1 MSIIITH
8 TENLN
13 SSSGYTTTLVKDNI
27 KIECPSE
34 RDNDSALNETKSK
47 DKILNIYHENHG
59 SVKAQI
65 NVARVVNEDSAH
77 DITYMDGSV
86 SRNDYA
92 VGTTQGQA
100 IVAKLE
106 ATWPDEVASYSNNNQ
121 NLVAEYTA
129 ARPPYDSNPCISF
142 YNFDEP
148 TDTIKTTFNATYEE
162 YQPWYGLKFDKVTE
176 TVLAKFVISD
186 EEMKNTDIQSWQEIH
201 DLLPACSYTFFA
213 RIHDKDENV
222 DENVD
227 VYFQADATV
236 VQEWCTEN
244 SYTFPY
250 DTDDDTIEPM
260 LFIWGCVYN
269 TTSKEI
275 THVKAYTRT
284 TV

>member
-100 IVAKLE
+100 IVAKLQ
-106 ATWPDEVASYSNNNQ
+106 ATWPEEIPSYTTHGK

-129 ARPPYDSNPCISF
+129 QRPPYTNDSISF
-142 YNFDEP
+142 YNFEEP
-148 TDTIKTTFNATYEE
+148 SDAIKTTFNASYEQ
-162 YQPWYGLKFDKVTE
+162 YMSWHGLKFDKVTE
-176 TVLAKFVISD
+176 DVLAKFVIPA
-186 EEMKNTDIQSWQEIH
+186 EEMERVDPDTYIEVLNG
-201 DLLPACSYTFFA
+201 LPLGSYHFYA
-213 RIHDKDENV
+213 RIHDKSDNINENI
-222 DENVD
+222 D
-227 VYFQADATV
+227 VYFLSDANIV
-236 VQEWCTEN
+236 KDWCTEN

-250 DTDDDTIEPM
+250 DISDSSIEPKLM
-260 LFIWGCVYN
+260 IWGCVYN
-269 TTSKEI
+269 ITSNTF
-275 THVKAYTRT
+275 THIKAYTRQEA
-284 TV
+284 